1 MDKWSF
7 YTVLDKKPVSILFM
21 ALVFRALVENFN
33 GRSKSRFISGWK
45 KMQMWNVEKKNI
57 LGLKSF
63 IILICILMSGVLIPR
78 QIRAEINKD
87 QVQAKDQVEAKDQGK
102 IKVKDQLQ
110 VLQSLNLIAVSL
122 THIINYNDKVVLD
135 QEYNTIINNLNLSNI
150 PDADIITLLQE
161 LMDLLI
167 SSKIQDHEREYLL
180 SRFDKNVQTELKNR
194 VKSTIFDTT
203 LVLNPYAGIL
213 SAVLSTGSFY
223 FNYRSQLDTY
233 AKEKEEGKWAIEAKT
248 MQGLNN
254 FYKKLLKYSWDL
266 MRRYDLPDEWRL
278 NEKQLTDYTD
288 ILKEPDLARRYRKL
302 ERIEKSFEKFPPYW
316 YYRGQAAQEIGKN
329 EEALHCFNQFQ
340 KIHQGILRN
349 DPYAASV
356 AMCKTMLKEE
366 MADPAIL
373 KKDLELILA
382 NSDDSDW
389 GNILFAALQYARMGD
404 ADAAGKLILR
414 NLDNGQIAFID
425 SPDMIRAVG
434 PALLLNARPEVFNR
448 IIDMVLKNDKVK
460 NYDLLWLY
468 GQIRNSDILKKIE
481 PEFDRVLL
489 LASDKSLVNPLNIF
503 KGDNI
508 SLFLPTRWMVENS
521 LVTLR
526 FKGEA
531 GDKDFYPADVV
542 LMPDFPEMTVLT
554 FKDVFPIKT
563 FLNKKLSAEISIVLV
578 CEKLAADKA
587 KRENYDIEMVFNSK
601 IIPFDEQSSKMVKY
615 TNSLFKVGTPA
626 IEGEK
631 KKHDK
636 DDLTV
641 WFNKSRIILNGESF
655 GWSDDGV
662 LIFKDKG
669 KLSTPPPSDKSYFK
683 EGL

>member
-1 MDKWSF
+1 
-7 YTVLDKKPVSILFM
+7 
-21 ALVFRALVENFN
+21 
-33 GRSKSRFISGWK
+33 
-45 KMQMWNVEKKNI
+45 MQMQIVGKKNI
-57 LGLKSF
+57 LDLKSF
-63 IILICILMSGVLIPR
+63 IILICILMSGVLIPGE
-78 QIRAEINKD
+78 IRAEVNKGQVQVKDQDQVKNQAQVKD
-87 QVQAKDQVEAKDQGK
+87 QVKDQPQ
-102 IKVKDQLQ
+102 VKAQAQLQ

-122 THIINYNDKVVLD
+122 THIMNYNDKVVLD

-161 LMDLLI
+161 LMDLLT
-167 SSKIQDHEREYLL
+167 SSKIKDHEREYLL

-248 MQGLNN
+248 MEGLNS

-266 MRRYDLPDEWRL
+266 MRRYNLPDEWRL
-278 NEKQLTDYTD
+278 NEKQLSDYTD

-302 ERIEKSFEKFPPYW
+302 ERIENSFEKFPPYW
-316 YYRGQAAQEIGKN
+316 YYRGQAAQEISKN

-340 KIHQGILRN
+340 KIHQGILRK

-356 AMCKTMLKEE
+356 AMCKTMLTVEQ
-366 MADPAIL
+366 ADSAML
-373 KKDLELILA
+373 KSDLELILA

-434 PALLLNARPEVFNR
+434 PALLLNARPDVFNR

-468 GQIRNSDILKKIE
+468 GQIRNSDILKKIQ

-489 LASDKSLVNPLNIF
+489 VTADKSIVNPLNMF
-503 KGDNI
+503 KDDNI
-508 SLFLPTRWMVENS
+508 SLFLPTRWMAENS

-526 FKGEA
+526 FRNEA
-531 GDKDFYPADVV
+531 GDKDFYPADASV
-542 LMPDFPEMTVLT
+542 MPDFPEMTVLT
-554 FKDVFPIKT
+554 FKNVFPVKSFIK
-563 FLNKKLSAEISIVLV
+563 KKLSAQISIALV
-578 CEKLAADKA
+578 REKLEADRA
-587 KRENYDIEMVFNSK
+587 EIEGYDIEMIFQSN
-601 IIPFDEQSSKMVKY
+601 IIGSDEQSSKMVKY
-615 TNSLFKVGTPA
+615 TNSLFKVGTPE
-626 IEGEK
+626 IEAEK
-631 KKHDK
+631 KKQDK

-641 WFNKSRIILNGESF
+641 WFNKSKIILNGEAF

-662 LIFKDKG
+662 TISKAEE
-669 KLSTPPPSDKSYFK
+669 KLPTTPPPPSDKSYFK